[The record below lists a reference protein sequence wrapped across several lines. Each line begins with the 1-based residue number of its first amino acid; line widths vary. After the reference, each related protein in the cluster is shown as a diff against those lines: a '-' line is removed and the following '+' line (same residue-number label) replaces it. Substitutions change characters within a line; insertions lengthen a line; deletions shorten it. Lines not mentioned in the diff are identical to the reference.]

1 MSLNKIAIGLRIRQ
15 NKDNIIAMYNG
26 GAILQEIADE
36 YNVVV
41 STIHKHLQG
50 WGVKLKRKA
59 YKRRVKGVNKYKRRF
74 SKEFLANQISN
85 TATNDNSKCF
95 KHFERKD
102 TKSEFDRIHS
112 VTKQKVTV
120 I

>member
-1 MSLNKIAIGLRIRQ
+1 MR
-15 NKDNIIAMYNG
+15 NKDNIVAMHNKC
-26 GAILQEIADE
+26 ATLQEIADE

-41 STIHKHLQG
+41 STIHMHLRR
-50 WGVKLKRKA
+50 WGIKLKRKA
-59 YKRRVKGVNKYKRRF
+59 YKRKVKGVNKYKRRF
-74 SKEFLANQISN
+74 SKEFLSNQMTN

-102 TKSEFDRIHS
+102 TKSEFDRIYS
-112 VTKQKVTV
+112 VTKQKVIV